1 MYIKFFSLLCTVLL
15 LGGCQS
21 AKQIEN
27 SFDEQYLANSTD
39 LIFSS
44 PNFSSLHLPPLMSG
58 FAYVEAFT
66 AEGFCE
72 GESKL
77 ISKVTV
83 TRDNRT
89 QYSKFA
95 SGNIVLNVGL
105 YVKGATGGGLTGN
118 SIYSLE
124 VDPAMTYKITLTEAR
139 PLVTSYSIDI
149 EAVSDDGVSSLPAQ
163 FVDGYY
169 NICKKK

>member
-44 PNFSSLHLPPLMSG
+44 PNLSALHLPPLMSG

-72 GESKL
+72 GESKH

-89 QYSKFA
+89 QYSKIA

-105 YVKGATGGGLTGN
+105 YAKGATGGGLTGN
-118 SIYSLE
+118 SFYILE
-124 VDPAMTYKITLTEAR
+124 VDPAMTYKITITEAR
-139 PLVTSYSIDI
+139 PFVTSYTVDV
-149 EAVSDDGVSSLPAQ
+149 EAVSEEGIASLPAQ
-163 FVDGYY
+163 FVGGYN
-169 NICKKK
+169 NICNEN